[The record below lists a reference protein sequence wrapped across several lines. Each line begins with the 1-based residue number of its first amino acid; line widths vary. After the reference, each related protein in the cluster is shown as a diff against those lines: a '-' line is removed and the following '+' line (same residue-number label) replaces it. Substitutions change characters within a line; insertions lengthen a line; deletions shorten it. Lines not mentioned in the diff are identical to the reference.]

1 MNWMSVI
8 TTTILLFGLTGC
20 RTGKDIDP
28 NASPMTPPVEWGMAT
43 TSSDAGAIAFSE
55 LKTDEL
61 DRLIKTAFEQN
72 PDLMSMAAR
81 VQSAASN
88 ARIARADLFPNVG
101 LGLFG
106 SESKQNFI
114 GLPIP
119 GAGNDVLT
127 TQFKS
132 FGLNMNASW
141 ELDIWGRLRRGKN
154 AAKAEYVA
162 AENDFAYYQ
171 LSLSAQVAKA
181 WAQAL
186 AAQSQLELSM
196 ETSHNFQTTSDR
208 IRERFLHGLSP
219 SLEYRLALNSSEAA
233 QALLQ
238 QRHEQKEVVVRL
250 LQILIGQYPDGKLQ
264 NVSGLPY
271 PAEPVPAGLPSEL
284 LQRRPDLVAAQW
296 RLKAADHRLW
306 AARKALF
313 PRLSLTGSAGTSTA
327 GMKDLLDTDFTVW
340 NVAGNLTQPLF
351 QGGRILAGIDFSK
364 ATVQLALADYHSSLL
379 KAFNEVETGLQ
390 TDYWL
395 RKRHDHLQKAAEQS
409 RAALSL
415 AEDRYESGLTE
426 IFSVLESQR
435 RQLNDATQLI
445 EVRRLLYA
453 NRIDLM
459 LALGGPVESMEHQ
472 ATVSISDPT
481 LNLSKK

>member
-1 MNWMSVI
+1 MNWFKA
-8 TTTILLFGLTGC
+8 TIATIIIIGFTAC
-20 RTGKDIDP
+20 RTAKDIDP
-28 NASPMTPPVEWGMAT
+28 NAPPMTPPVKWGMTT
-43 TSSDAGAIAFSE
+43 TSFDAGAVAFTE
-55 LKTDEL
+55 LKTEEL
-61 DRLIKTAFEQN
+61 DRLIEAALGRN
-72 PDLMSMAAR
+72 PDLGSMAAR

-88 ARIARADLFPNVG
+88 ARVARADLFPHIG
-101 LGLFG
+101 LGLVG

-127 TQFKS
+127 TRFKS
-132 FGLNMNASW
+132 FGLHMNASW
-141 ELDIWGRLRRGKN
+141 ELDIWGRLHHGKN
-154 AAKAEYVA
+154 AAKAEYIA

-171 LSLSAQVAKA
+171 LSLAAQVAKA

-186 AAQSQLELSM
+186 TAQSQLELSIA
-196 ETSHNFQTTSDR
+196 TSNNFQTTSDR

-219 SLEYRLALNSSEAA
+219 SLEYRLALNSSETA

-238 QRHEQKEVVVRL
+238 QRQEQKEVIVRL

-264 NVSGLPY
+264 TVSALPY
-271 PAEPVPAGLPSEL
+271 PIEPVPAGLPSEL

-306 AARKALF
+306 AARKAFF
-313 PRLSLTGSAGTSTA
+313 PRLSLTGSAGTSTPA
-327 GMKDLLDTDFTVW
+327 MKDLLDTDFTVW
-340 NVAGNLTQPLF
+340 NVAGNLMQPLF

-364 ATVQLALADYHSSLL
+364 ASVQQALADYHSSLL

-415 AEDRYESGLTE
+415 AEDRYESGLSE
-426 IFSVLESQR
+426 IFTVLESQR
-435 RQLNDATQLI
+435 RHLNDSTQLI
-445 EVRRLLYA
+445 EVQRLLYA

-459 LALGGPVESMEHQ
+459 LALGGPVQSSKDQ
-472 ATVSISDPT
+472 SLAVVSDPT
-481 LNLSKK
+481 LNLSKN